1 MKKLLFSILILLFA
15 FSSKAQICLGEDTTV
30 CPGESVNI
38 RLCDTSSTPGLVF
51 RMDSTQQV
59 NLTDDQYSGVINIG
73 FPFTFY
79 GTVYTQ
85 LVIASNNYV
94 TFDLSQAGGY
104 SPWSIGNPAPSSALP
119 VNVVMGP
126 YQDINPGLGGT
137 IEYGIVGVAPNRK
150 FIVRYNQVPMFS
162 CTNDLFCSSLVL
174 YEGTNNVEVHIDN
187 KPLCPTWNSGV
198 AIEGVQ
204 DITGTFATVTPGR
217 NFPTQWTAA
226 ADGYLFTPNGPT
238 NYTGSVTPYVPTLLT
253 SAIQWWDTDG
263 NLLGF
268 GSDVSFTPTSPNDT
282 VGVFIVYDQ
291 CYTGSGGPGSSDTSW
306 VYTHEL
312 PDITL
317 TKTEINCKN
326 PTANAIA
333 IVNGTA
339 PFLYQWN
346 DPMMQTTDTAAGLLP
361 GIYTVL
367 VTDSNGCKET
377 ESITI
382 DSAAYTHTAIGIKTL
397 CNGDSTGSAYVAT
410 SPIDTIFTYL
420 WDVNANSQVNDTA
433 TGLPAGNYQ
442 VFVTDT
448 AGCIDTIDVV
458 VNEPTVIGLNNTI
471 VNPLCNGGS
480 NGSITVNAF
489 GGTPGYTYSWGGNQ
503 LSGLTQ
509 GTYSIIVTDNNN
521 CIYTDSFTLV
531 EPDSMQ
537 LILDTMPASCGL
549 KDGVVWAIVQG
560 GTPGYTYNWTPGG
573 LGTDTL
579 DNIGTGMYSLLVTD
593 SNGCTISDSIFV
605 NETPNFNVDFSLTP
619 SSGVAPLTVSFTN
632 NSTNC
637 VTYYWDFGNGDT
649 STVQNPSSITYTTDS
664 TYTVTLIACNA
675 GGCCDTVTHTVL
687 VETNSICSFANVF
700 TPNGDGMN
708 DVFKVN
714 CERIVE
720 FNIVIFNRWGNKMF
734 ESNDI
739 NNSWDGE
746 NAPDGTYFYIIK
758 AIGIDDIVWDKQGSV
773 SLIR

>member
-1 MKKLLFSILILLFA
+1 MKKLLFVTIILLVA
-15 FSSKAQICLGEDTTV
+15 FSGKAQICLGEDTTV

-59 NLTDDQYSGVINIG
+59 NLTDDQYSGVVNIG

-104 SPWSIGNPAPSSALP
+104 SPWSIGSPAPSSALP

-204 DITGTFATVTPGR
+204 DLTGTFATVTPGR

-263 NLLGF
+263 NLLGS

-306 VYTHEL
+306 IYTHEL

-333 IVNGTA
+333 TVNGVA

-346 DPMMQTTDTAAGLLP
+346 DPMMQTTDTAVGLLP
-361 GIYTVL
+361 GTYTVL

-377 ESITI
+377 DSITI
-382 DSAAYTHTAIGIKTL
+382 DTATYTHTTVGLETL
-397 CNGDSTGSAYVAT
+397 CNGDSTGSAYVT
-410 SPIDTIFTYL
+410 TTPIDTIFTYL

-458 VNEPTVIGLNNTI
+458 INEPTAIGLNDTI

-509 GTYSIIVTDNNN
+509 GTYSIIVTDSNN

-549 KDGVVWAIVQG
+549 NDGMIWAIVQG

-579 DNIGTGMYSLLVTD
+579 DNIGTGMYTVLVTD
-593 SNGCTISDSIFV
+593 VNGCTAIDSIFV
-605 NETPNFNVDFSLTP
+605 SETPNFTVDFSLSP
-619 SSGVAPLTVSFTN
+619 SSGIAPLNVSFTN

-649 STVQNPSSITYTTDS
+649 STVQHPSSLTYTTDS

-675 GGCCDTVTHTVL
+675 GGCCDTVTHTII

-708 DVFKVN
+708 DVFEVD

-758 AIGIDDIVWDKQGSV
+758 AIGLDDIVWDKQGSV